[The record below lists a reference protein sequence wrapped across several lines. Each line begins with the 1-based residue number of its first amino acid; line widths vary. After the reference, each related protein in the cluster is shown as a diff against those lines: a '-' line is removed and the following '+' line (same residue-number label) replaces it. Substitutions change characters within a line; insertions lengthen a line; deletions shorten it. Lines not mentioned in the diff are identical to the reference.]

1 MDGAIPRLYFESN
14 SSVPA
19 ADLAV
24 HILDYLYK
32 KLDEVCLVR
41 GGEVVTSSMLHY
53 YCFVVLLVYAIQFE
67 FLLISG
73 GKL

>member
-1 MDGAIPRLYFESN
+1 MLGAIPGEYLESN
-14 SSVPA
+14 SSIPA

-41 GGEVVTSSMLHY
+41 GGEVATRSMPHY
-53 YCFVVLLVYAIQFE
+53 YCLC
-67 FLLISG
+67 
-73 GKL
+73 

>member
-1 MDGAIPRLYFESN
+1 MDGAIPRVYIKSN

-24 HILDYLYK
+24 HILDYLYM

-41 GGEVVTSSMLHY
+41 GGEVVTSSMPHS
-53 YCFVVLLVYAIQFE
+53 YCLY
-67 FLLISG
+67 
-73 GKL
+73 